1 MKPARFDVAWQRR
14 QRLARWWRTA
24 RWFVLLGAILAGAAL
39 LRLLPGG
46 GEWEVVSARVTIC
59 ADQRADACV
68 LDGDTLMLGPRRIRL
83 TGYDAPEIRGECEA
97 ERLLARRATIALAD
111 WLSEAPFAMDGGA
124 DPPRDKYGRELR
136 AVRRGDGLSR
146 EWLDE
151 HMTDAG
157 LARRSGW
164 GAGTA
169 DWCA

>member
-1 MKPARFDVAWQRR
+1 MKPARFDAAWQRR
-14 QRLARWWRTA
+14 QRLARGWRNA

-39 LRLLPGG
+39 LRLLPSG
-46 GEWEVVSARVTIC
+46 GEWEHVDACVTIC
-59 ADQRADACV
+59 ADQRAHACA
-68 LDGDTLMLGPRRIRL
+68 LDGDTLMLGSRRIRL
-83 TGYDAPEIRGECEA
+83 TGYDAPEIRGACEA
-97 ERLLARRATIALAD
+97 ERLPARRATIALAE

-136 AVRRGDGLSR
+136 AGRRGDGLAR

-164 GAGTA
+164 GAGTSG
-169 DWCA
+169 WCA